1 MPGPYLDERHDFPRQ
16 RINRAPS
23 PVLAVVMPW
32 LLVMLAPGALAE
44 SLRIGFGTNKPPYVF
59 EGLSRGLE
67 YEIVVAAVR
76 ASGDEVAVR
85 YAPMERLHLAI
96 GRGELD
102 GIATTNAYSGVQV
115 FYSQPYIQCQN
126 VAMAL
131 TSRGYRITRMPDLG
145 QYSISSFQRARYL
158 LGPEFQAMAERNP
171 LYREE
176 ALQINRNRLLYSG
189 RVDLIVGD
197 LRIFKYFNAQVAD
210 QVDVSQPLSYF
221 ALFANTAYSVGFRQA
236 APRELFNQGLKV
248 LRESGDYL
256 RIEQRYIE
264 P

>member
-1 MPGPYLDERHDFPRQ
+1 MFRR
-16 RINRAPS
+16 
-23 PVLAVVMPW
+23 VWPW

-67 YEIVVAAVR
+67 YEIVVAAVS

-115 FYSQPYIQCQN
+115 FYSQPYIHCQN

-158 LGPEFQAMAERNP
+158 LGPEFQAMAEANP
-171 LYREE
+171 RYREE
-176 ALQINRNRLLYSG
+176 AQQINRNRLLYSG
-189 RVDLIVGD
+189 RVDVVIGD
-197 LRIFKYFNAQVAD
+197 PRILRYFNRKVAD
-210 QVDVSQPLSYF
+210 QVDVNQPVTQYP
-221 ALFANTAYSVGFRQA
+221 LFPPTAYSVGFR
-236 APRELFNQGLKV
+236 
-248 LRESGDYL
+248 LREHRDRFDRGLAAIRASGEYA
-256 RIEQRYIE
+256 RIEQRYANY
-264 P
+264 